1 MRQEPPLEPG
11 KWCLGMGR
19 RRKRRKKIVKRRT
32 LPPRYFQ
39 CPRCGSMTLTVDFK
53 KTNRLRVKKAIVR
66 CGTCGL
72 HCEFE
77 VPDILDRVDVY
88 NKVVDLA
95 YEDRLEECMAGEG
108 EGSGDGEAVGE
119 AEETVEGD

>member
-1 MRQEPPLEPG
+1 
-11 KWCLGMGR
+11 MGR
-19 RRKRRKKIVKRRT
+19 RRKRRKKIVKKRT

-53 KTNRLRVKKAIVR
+53 KTDKLRIKRAIVR

-77 VPDILDRVDVY
+77 VQEVLDRVDVY
-88 NKVVDLA
+88 NKVVDLV
-95 YEDRLEECMAGEG
+95 YENRLEECMAAEEEG
-108 EGSGDGEAVGE
+108 VEHGEAPGE
-119 AEETVEGD
+119 AEEAIEGE